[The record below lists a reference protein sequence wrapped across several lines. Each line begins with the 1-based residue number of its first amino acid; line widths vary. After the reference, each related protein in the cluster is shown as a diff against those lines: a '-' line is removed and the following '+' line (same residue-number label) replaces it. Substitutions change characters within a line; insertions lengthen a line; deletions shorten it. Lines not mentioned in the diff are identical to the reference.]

1 MSLRFRRLELRVQ
14 TANGLYG
21 VDIPFENGLVVLRA
35 DNTTGKSTCV
45 QAIIYALGLE
55 RMLGPSNDI
64 PLPHVM
70 TRYVEDGAEEI
81 NVLESEVLLE
91 IANASGDVM
100 ALQRSV
106 INPNR
111 DRRLIRTWAGAKLS
125 DPQGSFAQADYFVR
139 DPGAATHEAGFHSR
153 LAEFL
158 GWKLPTV
165 GRFQGGDCPLY
176 MEAIFPLF
184 MVEQKHGWSGIQG
197 NLPNFLGIRDMARRA
212 IEFTLDLDAARA
224 AEELRLLERREAE
237 NRAQWSNAVVAIT
250 SRLRSIN
257 ARIAGVP
264 VQPTSQWPPAVEPQI
279 EVYRGG
285 EWIGISAARLADKQ
299 LLASDE
305 EDQIPTV
312 GDSAEELSRQLAE
325 ARQQLSDASVIATE
339 ILDDL
344 ESERLQM
351 SSVEDRLKALQEDLQ
366 RNQDAAKL
374 TRYGSISSLEL
385 AGHRCPTCHQGLA
398 DTLLPQTPAERPM
411 SVEDNI
417 EFIKNQ
423 MKLFARL
430 RGSSEAVIAQKEA
443 ELASARSELDG
454 IRSEIRALRETLTMS
469 NSAPSLEAIRQRY
482 EIETR
487 LDNFKKAQEVVSAEL
502 QTFETL
508 AEQWRQLQEQRRSDQ
523 GGNISAADEQK
534 LARLEA
540 LLQEH
545 LTQFGFISITPRSV
559 TISRETFRPSREGF
573 NLGFDLSASD
583 GIRLVWAYVQ
593 GLLEL
598 SAEFRT
604 NHPGFLIFDEPRQQE
619 AAELSFAELIRRAA
633 NSKLRNDQVI
643 FATSEPLVDLQ
654 RMTAGLDITIL
665 SFDGRLIRKLR

>member
-14 TANGLYG
+14 TATGLYG
-21 VDIPFENGLVVLRA
+21 VDIPFKNGLVVLRA

-70 TRYVEDGAEEI
+70 TRYVEDGSEEI

-91 IANASGDVM
+91 IANARGEVM

-106 INPNR
+106 INPTR
-111 DRRLIRTWAGAKLS
+111 DRRLIRTWAGPKLS
-125 DPQGSFAQADYFVR
+125 DPQGSFAQRDYFVR

-158 GWKLPTV
+158 GWNLPTV
-165 GRFQGGDCPLY
+165 ARFQGGESPLY

-184 MVEQKHGWSGIQG
+184 IVEQKHGWSGIQG

-212 IEFTLDLDAARA
+212 IEFALNLDAART

-237 NRAQWSNAVVAIT
+237 NRTKWGNAVVAIT
-250 SRLRSIN
+250 SRLRSIS
-257 ARIAGVP
+257 ARIAGIP
-264 VQPTSQWPPAVEPQI
+264 VQPTSQWPPTIEPQI

-285 EWIGISAARLADKQ
+285 QWMGISAALIADQQ
-299 LLASDE
+299 LLASE
-305 EDQIPTV
+305 EEEEIPTV
-312 GDSAEELSRQLAE
+312 GDSAEELSRQLAA
-325 ARQQLSDASVIATE
+325 ARQRLSDASVIATE

-351 SSVEDRLKALQEDLQ
+351 ASVEDRLKALREDLQ
-366 RNQDAAKL
+366 RNQDAARL

-385 AGHRCPTCHQGLA
+385 VDHRCPTCHQELA
-398 DTLLPQTPAERPM
+398 DTLLPQTSAEQPM
-411 SVEDNI
+411 SIEDNI
-417 EFIKNQ
+417 DFIKSQ

-443 ELASARSELDG
+443 ELASARSELDT
-454 IRSEIRALRETLTMS
+454 IRSKIRAIRETLTMS
-469 NSAPSLEAIRQRY
+469 NSSPSLEAVRQRY

-487 LDNFKKAQEVVSAEL
+487 LDNFKKAEEMVSTEL

-508 AEQWRQLQEQRRSDQ
+508 AEDWRQLQQQRRL
-523 GGNISAADEQK
+523 GYGNISAADEQK
-534 LARLEA
+534 LARLES

-545 LTQFGFISITPRSV
+545 LTQFGFTSITPRSV
-559 TISRETFRPSREGF
+559 TISRDTFRPSREGF

-598 SAEFRT
+598 SAEFGT
-604 NHPGFLIFDEPRQQE
+604 NHPGFLILDEPRQQE
-619 AAELSFAELIRRAA
+619 AAQLSFSELIRRAA